1 MEVRRRGFLLGA
13 MAGTC
18 AAAGGGRAEARVPSA
33 AVAPPGTDGGARLR
47 GRCTGCGL
55 CVAKCPTK
63 VLRAAT
69 LEYGLAGVMMP
80 VMDFTRGSCEKACTL
95 CGEVCPTGAIRK
107 LSRDEKART
116 KIGRAVLVSGWES
129 LCLARKDRHP
139 CALCEK
145 HCAYGAVKVV
155 EEKAADGAAVRRPA
169 IDAAA
174 CTGCGACAHC
184 CPTHALQVV
193 ARVSGD

>member
-1 MEVRRRGFLLGA
+1 M
-13 MAGTC
+13 
-18 AAAGGGRAEARVPSA
+18 
-33 AVAPPGTDGGARLR
+33 
-47 GRCTGCGL
+47 
-55 CVAKCPTK
+55 AKCPTK

-69 LEYGLAGVMMP
+69 LEYGLAGAMMP

-169 IDAAA
+169 VDAAA

>member
-18 AAAGGGRAEARVPSA
+18 AAAGGGRMEARVPSA

-155 EEKAADGAAVRRPA
+155 EEKAADGATVRRPA